1 MTGNLAVTGIGANNV
16 IGVGLDHGA
25 RVDLEALRKQLQ
37 KSLDEKRAVYAVV
50 AIMGSTEEGCVD
62 PLGGIIR
69 LRDEFQKKGL
79 SFVVHADAA
88 WGGYFCT
95 MLPRGFNPGDDIP
108 LPSERGSGAGFVP
121 DASLRAV

>member
-1 MTGNLAVTGIGANNV
+1 MV
-16 IGVGLDHGA
+16 GVDLDHGA
-25 RVDLEALRKQLQ
+25 RVDLAALREHLQ

-50 AIMGSTEEGCVD
+50 AIIGSTEEGSVD
-62 PLGGIIR
+62 PLGAIIHM
-69 LRDEFQKKGL
+69 RDKFQEKGL
-79 SFVVHADAA
+79 SFLVHADAA

-95 MLPRGFNPGDDIP
+95 MLPRGFKSGDNIP